1 MTTEVKKK
9 HEKLSS
15 DLQAVNKNYE
25 QAKNVMLACERK
37 ILQLEGGI
45 IVLEELLNKTKTT

>member
-1 MTTEVKKK
+1 MNTEVKKK
-9 HEKLSS
+9 HEELSS